1 MTANDSTG
9 LKLIAFDAEDL
20 AVVAAH
26 LQDAVFNVGELA
38 YLAGEKRFAA
48 IANRFDWAH
57 AQANAASGGASF
69 RRRRAGIRFER
80 VLAAQLTGFDLKDS
94 SRMLNLL
101 TMQFEQTGDPEGYVT
116 LSFSDGA
123 AIRLRVECIEA
134 ELKDLG
140 AAWSTKK
147 MPQHPKCETGS
158 D

>member
-9 LKLIAFDAEDL
+9 LKLVAFDAEDL

-38 YLAGEKRFAA
+38 YLAREKRFAA

-57 AQANAASGGASF
+57 AEASATSGRRAF

-80 VLAAQLTGFDLKDS
+80 VLSAQISGFDLKDQK
-94 SRMLNLL
+94 RMLNLL
-101 TMQFEQTGDPEGYVT
+101 TMRFEQTADPEGYVT

-123 AIRLRVECIEA
+123 AIRLQVECIES

-140 AAWSTKK
+140 AAWSTKN
-147 MPQHPKCETGS
+147 MPQHPKSETSS